1 MPTEAWWRGQRGEW
15 YVVAQLAP
23 FVLVAAGP
31 TTWRGWPAWA
41 FPDGRLVSV
50 AGGVLL
56 AGGAVLAI
64 AGARKRGSGLR
75 ALPYP
80 AGGAAVLEA
89 GPYR

>member
-1 MPTEAWWRGQRGEW
+1 MSTAAWWCGQRGEW
-15 YVVAQLAP
+15 YVVAQFAL

-41 FPDGRLVSV
+41 FPDSGLASV

-64 AGARKRGSGLR
+64 AGDRKHGPGLR

-80 AGGAAVLEA
+80 AEGAPVLNT
-89 GPYR
+89 GSYR